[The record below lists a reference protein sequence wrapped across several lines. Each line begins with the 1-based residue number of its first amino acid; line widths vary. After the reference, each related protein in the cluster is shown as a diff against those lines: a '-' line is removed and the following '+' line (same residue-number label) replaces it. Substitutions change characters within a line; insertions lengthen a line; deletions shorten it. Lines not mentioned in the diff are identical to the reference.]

1 MKRRYLIL
9 LMGIAAATGAH
20 AQSVGPTTLNAT
32 GGTGAISG
40 NTYEWSIGEMVLV
53 HTAISSNLIVTQG
66 LLQPSP
72 PPSGI
77 KKTEALLADM
87 MVYPN
92 PAHDIIYLQS
102 KLAGGGILQYVL
114 QDITGKVLKTETV
127 ALITGNEKQ
136 TISLEGHAAGS
147 YMLNVHFSRNQ
158 QQYQNNFK
166 IEKLH

>member
-1 MKRRYLIL
+1 MKKMYLVFL
-9 LMGIAAATGAH
+9 TGMTAAASAH

-32 GGTGAISG
+32 GGTGATGG
-40 NTYEWSIGEMVLV
+40 NTYEWSVGEMVLV
-53 HTAISSNLIVTQG
+53 HTATSANLIVTQG

-77 KKTEALLADM
+77 KKTETLLADV

-92 PAHDIIYLQS
+92 PAHDIIYLQP
-102 KLAGGGILQYVL
+102 KLTGACVLQYVL
-114 QDITGKVLKTETV
+114 QDITGKVLKTGTATLV
-127 ALITGNEKQ
+127 NGNEKQ
-136 TISLEGHAAGS
+136 TITLEGYAAGR
-147 YMLNVHFSRNQ
+147 YMLTVHFSRNE

>member
-1 MKRRYLIL
+1 MKRIYLVF
-9 LMGIAAATGAH
+9 LMGIAAAASAH

-32 GGTGAISG
+32 GGTGAVSG

-53 HTAISSNLIVTQG
+53 HTAISANLIITQG

-77 KKTEALLADM
+77 KKTETLFADVT
-87 MVYPN
+87 VYPN
-92 PAHDIIYLQS
+92 PAHDIIYLQP
-102 KLAGGGILQYVL
+102 KLTGGGVLQYVL
-114 QDITGKVLKTETV
+114 QDITGKVLKTGTV
-127 ALITGNEKQ
+127 TLANGNEKQ
-136 TISLEGHAAGS
+136 TITLEGYAAGR
-147 YMLNVHFSRNQ
+147 YMLTVHFSRNE